1 MNRLFCV
8 ILEAHPRAE
17 RWDIYLGHATVLRP
31 ELERVYD
38 FVDDAG
44 SHSLHA
50 YRNVWRP
57 VGPLT
62 ADAPLLV
69 V

>member
-8 ILEAHPRAE
+8 ILEAHPRAR
-17 RWDIYLGHATVLRP
+17 RWDAYLGHATVLRP
-31 ELERVYD
+31 VLER
-38 FVDDAG
+38 VDDAG
-44 SHSLHA
+44 VRSLHA

-62 ADAPLLV
+62 KTCRLGSCERV
-69 V
+69 